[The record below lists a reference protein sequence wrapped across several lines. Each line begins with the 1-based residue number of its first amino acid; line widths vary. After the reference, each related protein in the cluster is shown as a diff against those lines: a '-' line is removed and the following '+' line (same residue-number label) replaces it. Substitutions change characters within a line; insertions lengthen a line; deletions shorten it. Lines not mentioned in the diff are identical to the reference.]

1 MSAPEDEPLEG
12 RTAIVT
18 GGAGGIGTGI
28 SVRLAKE
35 GANVVIAQRS
45 VERGRKVADRIEEL
59 GVGSLF
65 VETDLG
71 DDDDI
76 VALAEAAREEF
87 GGTEIVVNTATHPG
101 KERASE
107 MSRELW
113 DEILS
118 VTLTA
123 PFRLAQEV
131 YPDMQDAGFGRVIN
145 IGAIQS
151 FSPYAGSVGY
161 ASAKAGLEGL
171 TRALAVEWGDD
182 RDSDIT
188 ANTVHVGVTPKGY
201 NWDDYDAP
209 LEVANDQI
217 SIDSD
222 TGEAPTLVG
231 RRGRPSDH
239 AAITAFLASPEGGFF
254 TGQVLNSAGGRLI
267 SRYPASQS
275 HFD

>member
-1 MSAPEDEPLEG
+1 MSTPESEPLEG

-45 VERGRKVADRIEEL
+45 RDRGEKVAERIREL
-59 GVGSLF
+59 GRGALF

-76 VALAEAAREEF
+76 VALADAAREEF
-87 GGTEIVVNTATHPG
+87 GGAEIIVNTATHPG
-101 KERASE
+101 KESAAE
-107 MSRELW
+107 MSRDLW
-113 DEILS
+113 EEVLS

-123 PFRLAQEV
+123 PFRLAQEC
-131 YPDMQDAGFGRVIN
+131 YPDMQEAGYGRIIN
-145 IGAIQS
+145 IGAIQAQ
-151 FSPYAGSVGY
+151 SPYAGSVAY
-161 ASAKAGLEGL
+161 AASKAGLEGL
-171 TRALAVEWGDD
+171 TRSLAVEWGDD

-188 ANTVHVGVTPKGY
+188 VNTVHVGVTPKGY

-209 LEVANDQI
+209 LEVANDMI
-217 SIDSD
+217 SKESD
-222 TGEAPTLVG
+222 DGDAPTLVG
-231 RRGRPSDH
+231 RKGRPSDH